1 DANQHINDLAG
12 SIDPTPSSPTA
23 GTGFVTVNGSEASK
37 NVVTRA
43 GTSGSGS
50 VTISGAEGSSQ
61 VCQDN
66 GFNPDQPPVCTTV
79 YDSGS
84 VSITVNG
91 FTKSVS
97 YGRLSAS
104 ETIASDLTNAFNG
117 DTASPVR
124 ASVSGATVTLTA
136 KATGASTNYSLA
148 SSSAS
153 GDPNTFGSSFSTT
166 ASGPT
171 LTGST
176 PDTLTLVYDAGSLS
190 VTVNGFTKTASYG
203 QGSTGA
209 SIASVLAGAFNADAA
224 SPVVAS
230 STGNVVNLATK
241 ATGSNT
247 NYPLST
253 SSATSSQY

>member
-1 DANQHINDLAG
+1 M
-12 SIDPTPSSPTA
+12 
-23 GTGFVTVNGSEASK
+23 
-37 NVVTRA
+37 
-43 GTSGSGS
+43 
-50 VTISGAEGSSQ
+50 
-61 VCQDN
+61 
-66 GFNPDQPPVCTTV
+66 
-79 YDSGS
+79 
-84 VSITVNG
+84 
-91 FTKSVS
+91 
-97 YGRLSAS
+97 
-104 ETIASDLTNAFNG
+104 
-117 DTASPVR
+117 
-124 ASVSGATVTLTA
+124 TLTA

-171 LTGST
+171 LTGGT

-253 SSATSSQY
+253 SSATSSQYFTSPSFSGVARRWSIFSWGTTPRPLLSHAIPPPSLRSPTSWCVRSRNP